1 MTDHK
6 GLIELA
12 RRAEGSEML
21 HKISFGR
28 MNAETLI
35 LRLADALEAAMTT
48 PDAEEIARLC
58 ADLIAVREQVAVAYR
73 AAVNAAFE
81 PTQGKHSG
89 PLLGYLTGATP
100 PPADA
105 IAALEARDERV
116 RADRE
121 VLRGGEYLKVGG
133 DFYNLH
139 DLGDAAFELVKQTST
154 NPGFDLPPWFY
165 SGSPYAEQIRAL
177 GVPPCAAP
185 ASFVPEYLPQTDR
198 QLWNRHASWWQH
210 HATGMDSAFAQVRAE
225 ERARVIEEACK
236 HLMNM
241 GVMGDHGNDPL
252 RVVLHDALHTEAS
265 REVK

>member
-1 MTDHK
+1 MNDYK
-6 GLIELA
+6 DLIATA

-105 IAALEARDERV
+105 AAYRKGQEDMRERAALICRDAVFDDPIDSTERF
-116 RADRE
+116 R
-121 VLRGGEYLKVGG
+121 
-133 DFYNLH
+133 N
-139 DLGDAAFELVKQTST
+139 
-154 NPGFDLPPWFY
+154 
-165 SGSPYAEQIRAL
+165 RAL
-177 GVPPCAAP
+177 
-185 ASFVPEYLPQTDR
+185 
-198 QLWNRHASWWQH
+198 
-210 HATGMDSAFAQVRAE
+210 TG
-225 ERARVIEEACK
+225 C
-236 HLMNM
+236 
-241 GVMGDHGNDPL
+241 
-252 RVVLHDALHTEAS
+252 
-265 REVK
+265 EVKIRSLPIKEKADE